1 MSYGATLTERI
12 RNATS
17 DWRPRLRLYRTLFVN
32 RWHAAVTI
40 GEKLNNTSI
49 GERFEHIN
57 HAASL
62 SEYLWR
68 FGAFNENPNG
78 TGRINLSVQP
88 SPANGLHHVFKQLGP
103 YDPKVARAAVHY
115 AIWKFGRYGIEPS
128 AMEDL
133 VKSELGALTPEIQ
146 KKVVDVANGIR
157 KLQES
162 MLPFYLDMQ
171 YVPLI
176 YLDLGKR
183 DNSINWPIT
192 IPIFCTDL
200 NKNGN
205 VSTGQENVPV
215 QGDPIQAVHN
225 AFSRNIYN
233 ALCWR
238 ARHELAKSG
247 ALVPWRS
254 GMEFQTVGVSN
265 GILKRFSTDDPA
277 LRSMLLSLSEPPFPL
292 IVQLCCSVKRAV
304 STMITALPM
313 FIVRNFLRDTLA
325 AFVLGRH
332 PQAPVLSTIH
342 GARKALED
350 LRSGDNEALREYL
363 LQGGFNSGLAEA
375 EIAAGPS
382 DEYIPSSSKYSGWIR
397 NARRTVFVLTRPAW
411 VAEVGTRLTQYQK
424 ALDSGTT
431 KYQAIRDA
439 RMVSTDFANIG
450 SSRPWRMYIGT
461 VPFFNAAIQGFDQLY
476 QVWRPKYGREAGQKL
491 LTNYQISHLRK
502 VRNAGLTLS
511 LATAAVWF
519 WNISDPDRK
528 TQYEGE
534 TEYEKSAYVTMY
546 DVMGETDLRL
556 PVPFQIGAAFMK
568 LPEIGLDVVG
578 SVDSLAGLGFFGHLV
593 HGNVSIGWFPAAIKP
608 IWEVKT
614 NTNFF
619 GEEIVPPY
627 MQLQQPPSSR
637 HYRSTLFPYV
647 FVGRVL
653 NVSPLQVETIVRGY
667 TGHLGN
673 LAMTGLDELAWDSD
687 SNGPKPFPRFLS
699 YASGMGALVNPGAES
714 SSWWMSYL
722 YDLQD
727 NYPRCARNDTCR
739 RLVSGLN
746 RFDSEVNRFFS
757 ASRIRI
763 EQISTSD
770 FMTRQEKESDINDI
784 YRDMH
789 ERARQFITLRE
800 NLFTQIGID

>member
-1 MSYGATLTERI
+1 MSNGATLAERI
-12 RNATS
+12 GNATT

-40 GEKLNNTSI
+40 GEKLNNPSI
-49 GERFEHIN
+49 GERAEHIN

-68 FGAFNENPNG
+68 FGAFRENSQG
-78 TGRINLSVQP
+78 TGRIDINDQP
-88 SPANGLHHVFKQLGP
+88 SPANGLHYIFKQLGP

-115 AIWKFGRYGIEPS
+115 AIWKYGRYRIEPD
-128 AMEDL
+128 AMEEL
-133 VKSELGALTPEIQ
+133 VKSELGALTPDVRE
-146 KKVVDVANGIR
+146 KVVRVADGIR
-157 KLQES
+157 KLQDS
-162 MLPFYLDMQ
+162 MLQFYLDMR
-171 YVPLI
+171 YVPPA
-176 YLDLGKR
+176 GKGKF
-183 DNSINWPIT
+183 DDSDNWPIT
-192 IPIFCTDL
+192 APIFGTDL
-200 NKNGN
+200 NQNGRI
-205 VSTGQENVPV
+205 TIGQDNVPV
-215 QGDPIQAVHN
+215 QGDPVLAVHN
-225 AFSRNIYN
+225 AFGKNIYN

-238 ARHELAKSG
+238 ARHELAKSN
-247 ALVPWRS
+247 AFIPWRS
-254 GMEFQTVGVSN
+254 GMEFQTI
-265 GILKRFSTDDPA
+265 GIVEGNYESYSTDDPA
-277 LRSMLLSLSEPPFPL
+277 LRSMLSSLSEPPFPL

-313 FIVRNFLRDTLA
+313 FIVRNFFRDTLA

-332 PQAPVLSTIH
+332 PQTPVWSTAQ
-342 GARKALED
+342 GATKAIED
-350 LRSGDNEALREYL
+350 LRSGRNEALRDYL

-375 EIAAGPS
+375 EIAAGPA
-382 DEYIPSSSKYSGWIR
+382 DEFIPSSSKYSGWIR
-397 NARRTVFVLTRPAW
+397 KARRMVFILTRPAW

-424 ALDSGTT
+424 ALDSGIT

-476 QVWRPKYGREAGQKL
+476 QIWRPKYGREARQNL
-491 LTNYQISHLRK
+491 LTNEQISHLRK
-502 VRNAGLTLS
+502 VRNAGLALS
-511 LATAAVWF
+511 VATSAVWF

-556 PVPFQIGAAFMK
+556 PVPFQIGAVFMK

-578 SVDSLAGLGFFGHLV
+578 SIDSLAGLGFFGHLI
-593 HGNVSIGWFPAAIKP
+593 HGNVSIGWLPAAIKP
-608 IWEVKT
+608 IWEVET

-627 MQLQQPPSSR
+627 MQLWQPPSNR
-637 HYRSTLFPYV
+637 HYRSTLAPYV
-647 FVGRVL
+647 LIGDVL

-699 YASGMGALVNPGAES
+699 YASGMGVLINPGAES
-714 SSWWMSYL
+714 TSWWMNYF
-722 YDLQD
+722 YDSQD
-727 NYPRCARNDTCR
+727 YYPRCARNGTCR
-739 RLVSGLN
+739 GFVT
-746 RFDSEVNRFFS
+746 
-757 ASRIRI
+757 ASNRI
-763 EQISTSD
+763 ENQVNGYFSSNRDRIERIISARSV
-770 FMTRQEKESDINDI
+770 TREDKEQRINAI
-784 YRDMH
+784 YHNMH
-789 ERARQFITLRE
+789 NRARRFVVSRE
-800 NLFTQIGID
+800 NLLERYGLD